1 MLIQIGERQLLNV
14 TDGFGTDILYRA
26 VGHPVIDDAHNPGGN
41 RGDDNHDENPG
52 EVIPHPVKIN
62 GMGADYFINGIS
74 EKDRYIELQHD
85 GDCSQN
91 NT

>member
-1 MLIQIGERQLLNV
+1 M

-41 RGDDNHDENPG
+41 GGDDNHDENPG